1 MHEQHKGHD
10 AMHAEMMIILIV
22 TVIVAQFVLVEWKK
36 RHYRSF
42 SVSDKNTLLIKVT
55 FFVQGG
61 FQPQRQTDYYFILFT
76 DFSAKNLGFS
86 ENRHYREFSLQKCV
100 NFI

>member
-22 TVIVAQFVLVEWKK
+22 TVIVAQFALVEWKK

-42 SVSDKNTLLIKVT
+42 SVSDNTLLIKVT
-55 FFVQGG
+55 S
-61 FQPQRQTDYYFILFT
+61 RASCKDCDSRRTKYYYMQL
-76 DFSAKNLGFS
+76 LV
-86 ENRHYREFSLQKCV
+86 Y
-100 NFI
+100 